1 MVLKPPSPAKHESIV
16 GQRIKHPKS
25 TNFDAEDNES
35 PRSQKRVK
43 REQSDGTISSTAVPF
58 SPTKRSRVVPDSD
71 ADSDDEEIT
80 ANEPTRKTN
89 LEDALPT
96 IKNEQEAID
105 EYEASRAAEAEQAG
119 TTESRLN
126 ERKWVRGR
134 SSIYVDAFN
143 LALETVLEEER
154 HLFDEAEKALFGFWE
169 ALSYEAQYLFVCSLL
184 SYR

>member
-1 MVLKPPSPAKHESIV
+1 MTLQSRSPATRNKLV

-25 TNFDAEDNES
+25 TKYDAEDEDS
-35 PRSQKRVK
+35 PRPQKRVK
-43 REQSDGTISSTAVPF
+43 REQSDATVDEIPAPSSPST
-58 SPTKRSRVVPDSD
+58 RSRVIPDSD

-80 ANEPTRKTN
+80 PKEPTRKTN

-105 EYEASRAAEAEQAG
+105 EYEASREAEAEQAG

-126 ERKWVRGR
+126 DRKWVRGR

-143 LALETVLEEER
+143 LALETVLGEES
-154 HLFDEAEKALFGFWE
+154 HLFDEAEKALFKFWE
-169 ALSYEAQYLFVCSLL
+169 GLSYEAQYLFV
-184 SYR
+184 